1 MSEIILEVNNLNKV
15 YNEKKENEVR
25 ALKNISVSFEKGK
38 MYGIVGKSGSGKT
51 TLLNLLGQMDKPSSG
66 EIIFKGENVSAFDEK
81 KQAEFRNKEVGYVY
95 QDFQLIDELTAEE
108 NIILPNLI
116 GKKKIDRKR
125 IDALA
130 KELGLTNRL
139 GHLPSEMSGGQ
150 KQRVAIARALINEPS
165 LVLADEPTGNVDQ
178 KTSNDIMMIFDML
191 KEKGMTIIIVTHD
204 MDVAK
209 KCDRIIEIA
218 DGGVCCYPDMDVL
231 EK

>member
-1 MSEIILEVNNLNKV
+1 MSEIILEVKNLNKV
-15 YNEKKENEVR
+15 YNEKKENEVH
-25 ALKNISVSFEKGK
+25 ALKNISISFEKGK

-81 KQAEFRNKEVGYVY
+81 KQAEFRNKEIGYVY
-95 QDFQLIDELTAEE
+95 QDFRLIDELTAEE
-108 NIILPNLI
+108 NIILPRLI
-116 GKKKIDRKR
+116 GKKKVDRNR
-125 IDALA
+125 MYALTN
-130 KELGLTNRL
+130 ELGLKERL

-165 LVLADEPTGNVDQ
+165 FVLADEPTGNVDQ
-178 KTSNDIMMIFDML
+178 ETSNDIMMIFDAL

-209 KCDRIIEIA
+209 RCDSIIEIA
-218 DGGVCCYPDMDVL
+218 DGCVV
-231 EK
+231 KK

>member
-1 MSEIILEVNNLNKV
+1 MSVMSEIILEVNNLNKV

-95 QDFQLIDELTAEE
+95 QDFRLIDELTAEE
-108 NIILPNLI
+108 NIMLPGLI

-130 KELGLTNRL
+130 KELGLKERL

-150 KQRVAIARALINEPS
+150 KQRTAIARALINEPS

-178 KTSNDIMMIFDML
+178 ETSNDIMMIFDAL

-209 KCDRIIEIA
+209 RCDSIIKIA
-218 DGGVCCYPDMDVL
+218 DGCVV
-231 EK
+231 KK